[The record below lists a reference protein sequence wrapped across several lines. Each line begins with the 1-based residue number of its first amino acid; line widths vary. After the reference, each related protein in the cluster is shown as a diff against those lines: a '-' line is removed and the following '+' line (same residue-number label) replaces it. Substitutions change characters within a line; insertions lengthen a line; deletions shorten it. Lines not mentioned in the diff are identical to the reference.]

1 MSLLTILV
9 RLYTNEI
16 NDDLFDYILITI
28 KTGDYIMQFF
38 IYFTMSEDEPM
49 SPPSPEGMA
58 KMGKIMEEAFTS
70 GKIVA
75 TGKLPREVTRI
86 KLEEGNFSV
95 SDGPF
100 IEGKELIPGFT
111 VINVDSK
118 QEALEWAKELRECMG
133 DGTLKMAQLAGTSQ
147 EDMKR

>member
-1 MSLLTILV
+1 MH
-9 RLYTNEI
+9 
-16 NDDLFDYILITI
+16 
-28 KTGDYIMQFF
+28 FF
-38 IYFTMSEDEPM
+38 VYFTMSEDTPM

-58 KMGKIMEEAFTS
+58 KMGKLMEESFAS

-75 TGKLPREVTRI
+75 TGKLPQQVTNVQ
-86 KLEEGNFSV
+86 LQQGEFSI

-111 VINVDSK
+111 VISADSRE
-118 QEALEWAKELRECMG
+118 EALSWVKELRECMG
-133 DGTLKMAQLAGTSQ
+133 DGTLRMAQLMGTSP